1 MPMVGVSFLRVPQ
14 DVGRAKGGDRRGFA
28 SIRGKIS
35 FSPLQNTAKSC
46 IILNWHFLA
55 PRDAAAPYVH
65 EEVKSMN
72 KYELVYVI
80 DVALEDEARKA
91 VIDRF
96 NGMIEQ
102 NGGKVLKVDEWGKR
116 RLAYPINYKTEGY
129 YLLVNFE
136 SEATLP
142 REIERNLQIAE
153 SVLRYLIVKVE
164 EKRSNVKPRP
174 VRVAPVEEA
183 APAAEAP
190 AEAEAP
196 AAPAEAE

>member
-1 MPMVGVSFLRVPQ
+1 
-14 DVGRAKGGDRRGFA
+14 
-28 SIRGKIS
+28 
-35 FSPLQNTAKSC
+35 
-46 IILNWHFLA
+46 
-55 PRDAAAPYVH
+55 
-65 EEVKSMN
+65 MN

-80 DVALEDEARKA
+80 DTALDDDARKV

-102 NGGKVLKVDEWGKR
+102 EGGKVLKVDEWGKR

-142 REIERNLQIAE
+142 REIERTMQIAE
-153 SVLRYLIVKVE
+153 SILRYLIVKVE

-174 VRVAPVEEA
+174 ERKAPETEEE

-190 AEAEAP
+190 EAAEEAP
-196 AAPAEAE
+196 VAEPAEE

>member
-1 MPMVGVSFLRVPQ
+1 
-14 DVGRAKGGDRRGFA
+14 
-28 SIRGKIS
+28 
-35 FSPLQNTAKSC
+35 
-46 IILNWHFLA
+46 
-55 PRDAAAPYVH
+55 
-65 EEVKSMN
+65 MN

>member
-1 MPMVGVSFLRVPQ
+1 
-14 DVGRAKGGDRRGFA
+14 
-28 SIRGKIS
+28 
-35 FSPLQNTAKSC
+35 
-46 IILNWHFLA
+46 
-55 PRDAAAPYVH
+55 
-65 EEVKSMN
+65 MN

-80 DVALEDEARKA
+80 DAALEDEARKA

-142 REIERNLQIAE
+142 REIERNMQIAE
-153 SVLRYLIVKVE
+153 TILRYLIVKVE

-174 VRVAPVEEA
+174 VRVAPEAQEA

>member
-1 MPMVGVSFLRVPQ
+1 
-14 DVGRAKGGDRRGFA
+14 
-28 SIRGKIS
+28 
-35 FSPLQNTAKSC
+35 
-46 IILNWHFLA
+46 
-55 PRDAAAPYVH
+55 
-65 EEVKSMN
+65 MN

-80 DVALEDEARKA
+80 DAALEDEARKA

-102 NGGKVLKVDEWGKR
+102 NGGKVTKVGEWGKR

-142 REIERNLQIAE
+142 REIERNMQIAE
-153 SVLRYLIVKVE
+153 TILRYLIVKVE

-174 VRVAPVEEA
+174 VRVAPAAEEA
-183 APAAEAP
+183 APAAAEAP

-196 AAPAEAE
+196 EAPAEAE

>member
-1 MPMVGVSFLRVPQ
+1 
-14 DVGRAKGGDRRGFA
+14 
-28 SIRGKIS
+28 
-35 FSPLQNTAKSC
+35 
-46 IILNWHFLA
+46 
-55 PRDAAAPYVH
+55 
-65 EEVKSMN
+65 MN

-80 DVALEDEARKA
+80 DAALEDEARKA

-102 NGGKVLKVDEWGKR
+102 NGGKVTKVDEWGKR

-142 REIERNLQIAE
+142 REIERNMQIAE
-153 SVLRYLIVKVE
+153 TVLRYLIVKVE
-164 EKRSNVKPRP
+164 DKRSNVKPRP
-174 VRVAPVEEA
+174 VRVAPEAEE

>member
-1 MPMVGVSFLRVPQ
+1 
-14 DVGRAKGGDRRGFA
+14 
-28 SIRGKIS
+28 
-35 FSPLQNTAKSC
+35 
-46 IILNWHFLA
+46 
-55 PRDAAAPYVH
+55 
-65 EEVKSMN
+65 MN

-80 DVALEDEARKA
+80 DAALEDEARKA

-102 NGGKVLKVDEWGKR
+102 NGGKVTKVDEWGKR

-142 REIERNLQIAE
+142 REIERNMQIAE
-153 SVLRYLIVKVE
+153 TILRYLIVKVE

-174 VRVAPVEEA
+174 VRVAPAAEEA